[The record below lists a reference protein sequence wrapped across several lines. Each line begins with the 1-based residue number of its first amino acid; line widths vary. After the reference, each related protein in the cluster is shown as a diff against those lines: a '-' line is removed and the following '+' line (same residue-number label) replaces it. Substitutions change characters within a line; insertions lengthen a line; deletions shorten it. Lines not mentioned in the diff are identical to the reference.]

1 MTKLTLSASVGRF
14 TAKFATSAALAEE
27 GKKLIPG
34 GYSRN
39 SFNFGPHA
47 VFVDAGVGAHIDT
60 VDGHRLL
67 DLNNNFTVNVLGH
80 HHPAVTSALQ
90 TAIPEGISFGNP
102 STAEAELA
110 CILIDRIPS
119 VERIQFSCSATES
132 CMSAIRVARAYT
144 GKTKIAKFEGGYHGF
159 SDPLH
164 VSAHATLTPE
174 YGTAETPTAVPE
186 SGGISLEDVGNAV
199 VLTQNDWA
207 GCEHILRTQA
217 DDLACLIMELQSG
230 AGGLVVL
237 EQEFVQKL
245 RDLTSELGIVLIF
258 DETISLRAGYH
269 GLQGVY
275 GVTPDL
281 TVMGKII
288 GGGLPLGALGGS
300 AEVMSVLENGTVT
313 ISGTHHGHKL
323 SLIAGAACMGALDEA
338 AFDRLN
344 SQAARIMNDLNAWSA
359 SRKSPF
365 VVYGKGFSH
374 MAYGY
379 MKAPGL
385 TVQTHRDY
393 ARNLDGEK
401 TQICSL
407 ELANRGF
414 FPVHR
419 GEFSLSLPMSDDD
432 ISSYIAILKEIVLE
446 LEA

>member
-1 MTKLTLSASVGRF
+1 MASLTLSASLDRF
-14 TAKFATSAALAEE
+14 TAKFADSAALTDE

-47 VFVDAGVGAHIDT
+47 VFVDAGMGAHIET
-60 VDGHRLL
+60 IDGHRLL

-80 HHPAVTSALQ
+80 QHPSVTSALQ
-90 TAIPEGISFGNP
+90 AAIPQGISFGNP

-110 CILIDRIPS
+110 RILITRIPS

-144 GKTKIAKFEGGYHGF
+144 GKAKVAKFEGGYHGF

-164 VSAHATLTPE
+164 ISAHAAPTPE
-174 YGTAETPTAVPE
+174 YGTAANPTAVPE
-186 SGGISLEDVGNAV
+186 SGGIPVEDVANV
-199 VLTQNDWA
+199 IVLTQNDWA
-207 GCEHILRTQA
+207 ACEHTLRA
-217 DDLACLIMELQSG
+217 HASELACLIMELQSG

-237 EQEFVQKL
+237 EQEFVERL
-245 RDLTSELGIVLIF
+245 RELTSELGIVLIF

-269 GLQGVY
+269 GLQGVF

-323 SLIAGAACMGALDEA
+323 SLIAGAACMEALDEA
-338 AFDRLN
+338 AFDKLN
-344 SQAARIMNDLNAWSA
+344 GQARRIMDELNEWSE
-359 SRKSPF
+359 SRDRPF
-365 VVYGKGFSH
+365 LVYGKGFSH
-374 MAYGY
+374 LAYGY

-385 TVQTHRDY
+385 RVRTHRDY

-419 GEFSLSLPMSDDD
+419 GEFSLSLPMTDDEVSDFIATLKD
-432 ISSYIAILKEIVLE
+432 IVTDIEV
-446 LEA
+446 